1 MLNQYDVDGAIY
13 LVPGPI
19 MIRTMAY
26 NKTLFEERG
35 WKAPTTHG
43 ELVELVKQIR
53 AESDLTPISFGA
65 KGLGY
70 YFTTMTTLAQTAYL
84 AKAQG
89 TAWEK
94 AYLAGDI
101 SCREGFQPG
110 IDMLQE
116 LIDADAYDIE
126 LDIDHWD
133 AGAMERLIRREAA
146 MITIWGLQTE
156 FIDKMAQSADELLL
170 LPFYN
175 EDGEPFLGTNVSI
188 HMGLAKRLNSSGNE
202 KKLENALQV
211 MEWFSTPEGMSALNT
226 GTADIMPLTA
236 ANNLNTAEA
245 YRKVWESNLSGMK
258 APMLYA
264 GYEDI
269 LIQSSE
275 FIKDAMINRKSLN
288 GLVDLIDQWHQEALN
303 TPKATSFGSI
313 AERFSHEETVQL
325 MANILQSAN
334 LADISMVSAGG
345 CLNGVSNFEGVN
357 GKLYEG
363 ELYISDL
370 PTCLPG
376 AGLNAEVQ
384 VLTLSGRQIKS
395 LLENGKRLCSAGNTE
410 GKPIMSAAFDYYW
423 AGMDVTMEA
432 GTVTSMALSGGMNM
446 AMDGMYT
453 VAFAAD
459 DCPDELELSGN
470 PAETEVGCQDLY
482 KAYLAANSPLSPP
495 ELLRK

>member
-1 MLNQYDVDGAIY
+1 MCKLKRILAGILAGSVLTVLTGCGGGHPENPGQNTLKITLGQMDSSKLERALETEFPHISFEFEYYKGAGTTEYYRSQIRHDDTGDIFLSTLKFDDDICKEHLMDLSGYSFVGNYENSMLNQYDVDGAIY

-146 MITIWGLQTE
+146 ML
-156 FIDKMAQSADELLL
+156 SL
-170 LPFYN
+170 
-175 EDGEPFLGTNVSI
+175 I
-188 HMGLAKRLNSSGNE
+188 H
-202 KKLENALQV
+202 
-211 MEWFSTPEGMSALNT
+211 
-226 GTADIMPLTA
+226 I
-236 ANNLNTAEA
+236 
-245 YRKVWESNLSGMK
+245 
-258 APMLYA
+258 
-264 GYEDI
+264 
-269 LIQSSE
+269 
-275 FIKDAMINRKSLN
+275 
-288 GLVDLIDQWHQEALN
+288 
-303 TPKATSFGSI
+303 
-313 AERFSHEETVQL
+313 
-325 MANILQSAN
+325 
-334 LADISMVSAGG
+334 
-345 CLNGVSNFEGVN
+345 
-357 GKLYEG
+357 
-363 ELYISDL
+363 
-370 PTCLPG
+370 
-376 AGLNAEVQ
+376 
-384 VLTLSGRQIKS
+384 
-395 LLENGKRLCSAGNTE
+395 
-410 GKPIMSAAFDYYW
+410 
-423 AGMDVTMEA
+423 
-432 GTVTSMALSGGMNM
+432 
-446 AMDGMYT
+446 
-453 VAFAAD
+453 
-459 DCPDELELSGN
+459 
-470 PAETEVGCQDLY
+470 
-482 KAYLAANSPLSPP
+482 
-495 ELLRK
+495 